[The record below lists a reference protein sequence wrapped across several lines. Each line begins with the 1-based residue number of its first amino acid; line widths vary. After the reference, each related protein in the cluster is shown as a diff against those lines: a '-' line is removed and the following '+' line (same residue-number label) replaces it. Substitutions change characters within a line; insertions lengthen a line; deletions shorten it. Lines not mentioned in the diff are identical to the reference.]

1 MKKQIYLDS
10 ASTSFPKAPG
20 VSEAVRFFMEEVGCN
35 INRGGYEGAYAAAGV
50 VIETRAKLSRL
61 FGLSKARNVVFTSG
75 VTQSLNM
82 LVKGLLRPGDHALVS
97 GMEHNALMRPLAQM
111 KRQGVSFT
119 RIPCDANGL
128 MLPDDAERLLQS
140 NTKALLVLHAS
151 NVSGSVM
158 PLTDLGAIARRHR
171 LFFITDAAQTAG
183 VFDIDMQAMGLDA
196 VAFTGHKGLL
206 GPQGIGGIALTDRL
220 AAEMEPLLSGGTGS
234 LSDSEEIPAF
244 LPDKFE
250 PGTMNLPGIYGLHAA
265 LSYLETEGV
274 GTIRAREQ
282 RLAHMLSDGLSA
294 FPQARMPGPA
304 DWSNRAPVVSVD
316 FDGHDNAEIAAY
328 LADEHGI
335 LIRCGLHCAPL
346 AHKALGTFPQGMVRF
361 SPGSFTTEEEIE
373 RAVLAVRAALKRGVG
388 RARGG
393 AANDKRPAFDA
404 AES

>member
-35 INRGGYEGAYAAAGV
+35 VNRGGYEGAYAAAGV

-61 FGLSKARNVVFTSG
+61 LGLLKARNVVFTSG

-97 GMEHNALMRPLAQM
+97 GMEHNALMRPLAQIV
-111 KRQGVSFT
+111 RQGVSFT

-128 MLPDDAERLLQS
+128 MRPGDAERLLQP

-158 PLTDLGAIARRHR
+158 PLTGLGAIARRHG

-183 VFDIDMQAMGLDA
+183 VFDIDMQAMNLDA

-206 GPQGIGGIALTDRL
+206 GPQGTGGIALTDRL

-234 LSDSEEIPAF
+234 LSDSEEIPPF

-250 PGTMNLPGIYGLHAA
+250 PGTINLPGIYGLNAA

-304 DWSNRAPVVSVD
+304 DWSNRAPVVSAD

-335 LIRCGLHCAPL
+335 LTRCGLHCAPF
-346 AHKALGTFPQGMVRF
+346 AHKTLGTFPQGMVRF
-361 SPGSFTTEEEIE
+361 SPSCFTTEEEIE
-373 RAVLAVRAALKRGVG
+373 HAVLAVRAALKRGVG
-388 RARGG
+388 RVGGG